1 MTLLFFIIQSSFA
14 IGGAIV
20 VLFAR
25 KRKHAFW
32 GWIAVLLTA
41 VTLILPHHSETPWV
55 VPLFLCSGGITGWLT
70 LKDARRFDREPTQPR
85 SLHLGISRI
94 FLLLLTLYFLFSV
107 GPLWSSFVPNVHLPT
122 NASHPDVGWEWVVG
136 ASAVILLSLLGM
148 LPLLFAK
155 EENA

>member
-70 LKDARRFDREPTQPR
+70 LKEARRFDREPTQPR

-94 FLLLLTLYFLFSV
+94 FLLLLTLYFSFLWV
-107 GPLWSSFVPNVHLPT
+107 LCGRPLSLTSICQPMHRIRMWAGSGSWAQVRSSF
-122 NASHPDVGWEWVVG
+122 
-136 ASAVILLSLLGM
+136 
-148 LPLLFAK
+148 
-155 EENA
+155 